1 MPDSENRPIGQVSS
15 IVSLQ
20 VHMTS
25 PSDETATSSP
35 QTANEHRARVSLQH
49 WLGRYDN
56 CSCNGSET
64 PLAQQPAVSLLTQV
78 RERVPDSSL
87 PVIINVPRLPAYRF
101 NCPDKRLISPTPCV
115 LQSPLYVPCR
125 PPMARLG
132 PDEYIQQCLSF
143 TLIVESVAARRD
155 PQRRSDHGWNRGL
168 VG

>member
-1 MPDSENRPIGQVSS
+1 MKLPLCRLRRQMGIGPEYPSS
-15 IVSLQ
+15 TGSAETIVA
-20 VHMTS
+20 V
-25 PSDETATSSP
+25 AT
-35 QTANEHRARVSLQH
+35 
-49 WLGRYDN
+49 GRKL
-56 CSCNGSET
+56 
-64 PLAQQPAVSLLTQV
+64 PLAQQPPVSLLTQV

-132 PDEYIQQCLSF
+132 PDEYTQQCLSF